1 MSRLFNRTVRVEIE
15 ADGSLFE
22 VADVRCQF
30 QCRKTRS
37 DSPNELT
44 VRLFNLNEQTRRN
57 AVKVGATVRLY
68 AGYGEE
74 SVLLAQS
81 QVTRSMIER
90 TPPDIVIVLECLDG
104 IDELRKTRVSVS
116 FDRNATV
123 RQAVDA
129 VAARLGRPVR
139 PIDVNLSV
147 PLRGGYTHVGGI
159 ARALDDL
166 TARVGATW
174 SIQNGD
180 LLILGPN
187 GRVPGEVT
195 LLTPDTGLLYSPE
208 PVEDDT
214 STERQG
220 GETRHGWRLT
230 ALLQPQIQPGD
241 QVRVES
247 ADVNGVFVV
256 DEIDHNGDTRGLNY
270 TSTMVV
276 FE

>member
-15 ADGSLFE
+15 SDGSLFE

-37 DSPNELT
+37 DSPNELS
-44 VRLFNLNEQTRRN
+44 VRLFNLNTQTRAN
-57 AVKVGATVRLY
+57 AVKVGAVARIYT
-68 AGYGEE
+68 GYDGEN
-74 SVLLAQS
+74 VLLAQANI
-81 QVTRSMIER
+81 TRSMIER
-90 TPPDIVIVLECLDG
+90 TPPDIVIALECLDG
-104 IDELRKTRVSVS
+104 IAELRKTRVSVS

-123 RQAVDA
+123 KQALDA
-129 VAARLGRPVR
+129 IATRLGRPVR
-139 PIDVNLSV
+139 PIDVNLNV

-166 TARVGATW
+166 THRVNATW

-187 GRVPGEVT
+187 GRVSGEIT
-195 LLTPDTGLLYSPE
+195 LLTPESGLLYSPE

-220 GETRHGWRLT
+220 GETRYGWRLT

-247 ADVNGVFVV
+247 SDVNGVFVV

-270 TSTMVV
+270 ISTMVI